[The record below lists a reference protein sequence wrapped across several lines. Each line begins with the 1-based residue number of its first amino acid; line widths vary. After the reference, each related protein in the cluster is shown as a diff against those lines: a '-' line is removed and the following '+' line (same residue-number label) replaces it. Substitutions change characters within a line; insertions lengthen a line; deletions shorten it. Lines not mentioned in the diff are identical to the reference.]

1 MRDIGGEKAPILRY
15 DETYADDKPIRES
28 MRVAEFV
35 DKHWRAGDGSAYLHQ
50 WQFPLGAPST
60 ARFRRVSVLDFCV
73 PARPRRS

>member
-60 ARFRRVSVLDFCV
+60 ARFRRVSVLDLCSRETPQF
-73 PARPRRS
+73 S